1 MKEKKKLKI
10 MNRWLLIVFIFVII
24 IFGLVYI
31 FKIAKHYPKKIDLK
45 YQENFF
51 GITYSKKYAEEIGLN
66 WKTAYIDILDELQ
79 VKQVRIPVY
88 WDQIEK
94 KAGEYDFS
102 DYDFLIREGEKRG
115 TEIILNFGMRVA
127 RWPEC
132 HFPDWIDQSNIE
144 KLQTDTL
151 KMLNAT
157 VNHFKQYQSIT
168 YWQVENEPLLSS
180 FGKCPKGDADFLK
193 KEIELV
199 RKIDNRPIMVSATG
213 ELSLWKE
220 ESKVSDVF
228 GTTIYRI
235 VNNPILGYVKYPYTS
250 GLYKFKAKLVGL
262 QPENVFIIE
271 LQAEP
276 WINKETLADSSS
288 IEYKKS
294 FNLDQFKAN
303 IQFAINTG
311 FKKTYLWGVE
321 WWYYQYKIMDNP
333 EYWDFA
339 KTLF

>member
-10 MNRWLLIVFIFVII
+10 INKWLLIILIFVII
-24 IFGLVYI
+24 IFGLVYV

-45 YQENFF
+45 HQENFF

-79 VKQVRIPVY
+79 VKQIRIPVY

-94 KAGEYDFS
+94 KVGEYNFS
-102 DYDFLIREGEKRG
+102 DYDFLIKEGEKRDV
-115 TEIILNFGMRVA
+115 EIILNFGMRVA

-132 HFPDWIDQSNIE
+132 HFPDWVDQSNTK
-144 KLQTDTL
+144 KLQSDTL

-180 FGKCPKGDADFLK
+180 FGKCPDGDADFLK

-199 RKIDNRPIMVSATG
+199 RKIDSRPIMVSATG
-213 ELSLWKE
+213 ELSFWKE
-220 ESKVSDVF
+220 EAKVSDVF
-228 GTTIYRI
+228 GTTMYRI
-235 VNNPILGYVKYPYTS
+235 VNNPTLGYIKYPYTS
-250 GLYKFKAKLVGL
+250 EFYRFKAKLAGL
-262 QPENVFIIE
+262 KPENVFVIE

-288 IEYKKS
+288 VEYKKS
-294 FNLDQFKAN
+294 FNIDQFKAN
-303 IQFAINTG
+303 VQFAINTG

-321 WWYYQYKIMDNP
+321 WWYYQYKFMDNP